1 MYSGK
6 KIGNIEYDERLLSY
20 NLIRIEDYINSY
32 TPLLHKCIFCGKEF
46 KRKPK
51 ELNKIRCNCQKNKKS
66 YLDKI
71 TSKNIELIGEYINMR
86 KKIEHKCLN
95 CKLVFLSTPKN
106 ILNSVIGCPSCSGKK
121 FSTEKYKQLLPNNIH
136 LLDDIYD
143 GSNKYLKHQCD
154 ICKNIWETKPNYI
167 LHMNCG
173 CPYCSSSK
181 GEIKISNLL
190 NELGIKFEKEKI
202 IKIDNTNYRFD
213 FFISEMNL
221 FIEYDGIQ
229 HFEPIKY
236 FGGDNQF
243 DIIKSND
250 MIKNNWISQNN
261 FHLIRIPYYIKD
273 IELDLSIK
281 LIEFIDKSI

>member
-1 MYSGK
+1 
-6 KIGNIEYDERLLSY
+6 
-20 NLIRIEDYINSY
+20 
-32 TPLLHKCIFCGKEF
+32 
-46 KRKPK
+46 
-51 ELNKIRCNCQKNKKS
+51 
-66 YLDKI
+66 
-71 TSKNIELIGEYINMR
+71 
-86 KKIEHKCLN
+86 
-95 CKLVFLSTPKN
+95 
-106 ILNSVIGCPSCSGKK
+106 
-121 FSTEKYKQLLPNNIH
+121 
-136 LLDDIYD
+136 
-143 GSNKYLKHQCD
+143 
-154 ICKNIWETKPNYI
+154 
-167 LHMNCG
+167 MNCG